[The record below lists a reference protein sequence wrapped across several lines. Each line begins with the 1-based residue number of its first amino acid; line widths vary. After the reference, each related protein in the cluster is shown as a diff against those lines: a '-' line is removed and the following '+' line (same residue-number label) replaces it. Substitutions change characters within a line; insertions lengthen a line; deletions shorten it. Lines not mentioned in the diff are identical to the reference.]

1 MEITRYA
8 SILGVL
14 GLLLTIGGLGL
25 PLLVPEAEN
34 TASIVLGIG
43 TLCLL
48 GYVGIHFQ
56 GLVRGSRK
64 RSTRLGTHSI
74 LALLLAALAV
84 GLTNFLAAKHAPEWD
99 FSETKN
105 FTLSRQTYQ
114 VLRALPR
121 EVSIHVF
128 TRDGSPGYGAYQD
141 LLTTYAKESP
151 FLTVE
156 FIDPERHP
164 DKAKAYQITRIDTAV
179 IESGPQK
186 IYLQRASEADVTNAV
201 LRVTRDIKKGIAFT
215 TGHSEKSVSDTE
227 TPGLSRAADAL
238 KKQGYEVKTIDWEI
252 LLSSNA
258 SLLVI
263 PSPTQPL
270 LPEDVSHITQFLGN
284 GGRLLILNNPSSQDS
299 LDPLLS
305 QWGIQ
310 LGTGILADE
319 QDRLG
324 RGSPTALMVR
334 TFTTHDITE
343 NFTTPIIFPVSRSVT
358 FDATQGKDWDFESLA
373 QTSPKSWEEM
383 TLTNTEPV
391 FDEDQ
396 DPKGPFT
403 VAAVLT
409 SKRVRQDQKP
419 ESAIVIV
426 GNAAFATNGWLTY
439 PGNTDFFLKTIA
451 WLAQEETLV
460 SLTPKNPAFH
470 PFVPNP
476 SQEQALV
483 FFQVIFLPLL
493 VLFLGLSVWKRRRS
507 L

>member
-1 MEITRYA
+1 MEIIRYA
-8 SILGVL
+8 SILGAL
-14 GLLLTIGGLGL
+14 GLLFTIGGLGL

-74 LALLLAALAV
+74 LALLLAGLAV

-114 VLRALPR
+114 VLRDLPR
-121 EVSIHVF
+121 EVNIKVF
-128 TRDGSPGYGAYQD
+128 SRNGSPGYGSYQD
-141 LLTTYAKESP
+141 LLSTYAKESP
-151 FLTVE
+151 LLTVE

-164 DKAKAYQITRIDTAV
+164 DKAKAYHVTRIDTAV
-179 IESGPQK
+179 IESGSQQ
-186 IYLQRASEADVTNAV
+186 IYLQRASEADVTNAL
-201 LRVTRDIKKGIAFT
+201 LRVTRDTKKIIAFT
-215 TGHSEKSVSDTE
+215 TGHSEKSLSDTE

-238 KKQGYEVKTIDWEI
+238 KKQGYAVAAVDWNNVN
-252 LLSSNA
+252 SSNA

-270 LPEDVSHITQFLGN
+270 LPEDVNQITQFLGN
-284 GGRLLILNNPSSQDS
+284 GGHLLILSDPSSKES

-305 QWGIQ
+305 LWGIQ

-319 QDRLG
+319 QDRLSSS
-324 RGSPTALMVR
+324 SPTALMVR

-343 NFTTPIIFPVSRSVT
+343 DFRTPLIFPVSRSVT
-358 FDATQGKDWDFESLA
+358 FDANQGKDWDFESLA

-383 TLTNTEPV
+383 TLTNTKPV
-391 FDEDQ
+391 FDENQ

-403 VAAVLT
+403 VAAVLA

-426 GNAAFATNGWLTY
+426 GNAAFATNSYLGY
-439 PGNTDFFLKTIA
+439 PGNTDFFSKTMA
-451 WLAQEETLV
+451 WLAQEEALV
-460 SLTPKNPAFH
+460 SLTPKEPAFH

-476 SQEQALV
+476 SQQQALV
-483 FFQVIFLPLL
+483 FFQVLFLPLL

>member
-1 MEITRYA
+1 MEITRLGT
-8 SILGVL
+8 ILGAL
-14 GLLLTIGGLGL
+14 GLVLTMAGFGL
-25 PLLVPEAEN
+25 PLIAPGVGN
-34 TASIVLGIG
+34 TGSIVLGIG

-48 GYVGIHFQ
+48 GYVSIHFQ
-56 GLVRGSRK
+56 GLVKGSRK
-64 RSTRLGTHSI
+64 RSTRLGLSSI
-74 LALLLAALAV
+74 LAILLAALAV
-84 GLTNFLAAKHAPEWD
+84 GLTNFLADKHSPEWD

-121 EVSIHVF
+121 EVSIQVF
-128 TRDGSPGYGAYQD
+128 TRDGSPGYGAYKD
-141 LLTTYAKESP
+141 LLATYDKESP
-151 FLTVE
+151 LLTVE

-164 DKAKAYQITRIDTAV
+164 DKAKAYQVTRIDTAV
-179 IESGPQK
+179 IESGAQQV
-186 IYLQRASEADVTNAV
+186 YLQRASEADVTNAL
-201 LRVTRDIKKGIAFT
+201 LRVTKDIKKSIAFT
-215 TGHSEKSVSDTE
+215 TGHSEKSLSNKE

-238 KKQGYEVKTIDWEI
+238 SKQGYEVNTVHWKDIH
-252 LLSSNA
+252 SSKA
-258 SLLVI
+258 SLLVV
-263 PSPTQPL
+263 PSPTESL
-270 LPEDVSHITQFLGN
+270 LPEDVNIMDQFLRK
-284 GGRLLILNNPSSQDS
+284 GGRLLILNDPSSQDS

-310 LGTGILADE
+310 LGAGILADE

-343 NFTTPIIFPVSRSVT
+343 NFTTPIIFPVSRSVA
-358 FDATQGKDWDFESLA
+358 FDAAKGKYWDYEPLA
-373 QTSPKSWEEM
+373 HTSPQSWEET
-383 TLTNTEPV
+383 TLTKTEPV
-391 FDEDQ
+391 FDEGL
-396 DPKGPFT
+396 DPKGPFA
-403 VAAVLT
+403 VAGVLT

-439 PGNTDFFLKTIA
+439 PGNTDFFLKTMA
-451 WLAQEETLV
+451 WLAQEEALV
-460 SLTPKNPAFH
+460 SITPKEPAFH

-476 SQEQALV
+476 SQEQSLV
-483 FFQVIFLPLL
+483 FFQVLFLPLL

>member
-1 MEITRYA
+1 MEITRVA
-8 SILGVL
+8 TLLGAA
-14 GLLLTIGGLGL
+14 GLLLALGGFSL

-34 TASIVLGIG
+34 TSSIVLGIG

-48 GYVGIHFQ
+48 SFVGIHFQ
-56 GLVRGSRK
+56 ELVRGSRK
-64 RSTRLGTHSI
+64 RSTRLGAQSI
-74 LALLLAALAV
+74 LAIFLAGLAV
-84 GLTNFLAAKHAPEWD
+84 GLTNHLANKHAPEWD

-121 EVSIHVF
+121 EVNIQVF
-128 TRDGSPGYGAYQD
+128 TREGSPGYGAYQD
-141 LLTTYAKESP
+141 LLTTYDKESSL
-151 FLTVE
+151 LTVE

-164 DKAKAYQITRIDTAV
+164 DKAKSYQVTRIDTAV
-179 IESGPQK
+179 IESGPQQ
-186 IYLQRASEADVTNAV
+186 IYLQRASEADVTNAL

-215 TGHSEKSVSDTE
+215 TGHSEKSLADTE

-238 KKQGYEVKTIDWEI
+238 NKQGYKVDTIDWKNI
-252 LLSSNA
+252 HSSQA
-258 SLLVI
+258 SLVVI
-263 PSPTQPL
+263 PSPTQSL
-270 LPEDVSHITQFLGN
+270 IHEDVGQISQFLRN
-284 GGRLLILNNPSSQDS
+284 GGRLLVLHDPSSQDS

-358 FDATQGKDWDFESLA
+358 FDAAQGKDWDFEPLA
-373 QTSPKSWEEM
+373 HTSPKSWEET
-383 TLTNTEPV
+383 TLTKTEPV
-391 FDEDQ
+391 FDEGL
-396 DPKGPFT
+396 DPKGPFAI
-403 VAAVLT
+403 AAALT
-409 SKRVRQDQKP
+409 SKRVGPDQKP

-439 PGNTDFFLKTIA
+439 PGNTDFFLQTVA
-451 WLAQEETLV
+451 WLAKEEALV
-460 SLTPKNPAFH
+460 SITPKEPAFH

-483 FFQVIFLPLL
+483 FFQVLFLPLL
-493 VLFLGLSVWKRRRS
+493 TLFIGLSVWKKRRS

>member
-1 MEITRYA
+1 MEVTRVA
-8 SILGVL
+8 TILGAL
-14 GLLLTIGGLGL
+14 GLLLAIGGFGL
-25 PLLVPEAEN
+25 PLLAPNTEN
-34 TASIVLGIG
+34 IASIILGIG

-48 GYVGIHFQ
+48 GYLGIHFQ
-56 GLVRGSRK
+56 GLIKGSRK

-74 LALLLAALAV
+74 LAILLAGLAV
-84 GLTNFLAAKHAPEWD
+84 GLTNFLAARHAPEWD

-141 LLTTYAKESP
+141 LLTTYDKESP
-151 FLTVE
+151 LLTVE

-164 DKAKAYQITRIDTAV
+164 DKAKAYQVTRIDTAV
-179 IESGPQK
+179 VESGPKK
-186 IYLQRASEADVTNAV
+186 IYLQRASEADVTNAL
-201 LRVTRDIKKGIAFT
+201 LRVSKDIKKRIVFS

-238 KKQGYEVKTIDWEI
+238 KKQGYEITTVDWDTIH
-252 LLSSNA
+252 SSDA
-258 SLLVI
+258 SLMVI

-270 LPEDVSHITQFLGN
+270 LPEDVNQVTQFLRN
-284 GGRLLILNNPSSQDS
+284 GGRLLVLNDPASKDS
-299 LDPLLS
+299 LDPLLA

-343 NFTTPIIFPVSRSVT
+343 NFTTPIIFPVSRFVT
-358 FDATQGKDWDFESLA
+358 FNANAGKDWDFVSLA
-373 QTSPKSWEEM
+373 QTSPKSWEET

-391 FDEDQ
+391 FNEDQ

-403 VAAVLT
+403 VAAALT

-439 PGNTDFFLKTIA
+439 PGNTDFFLKTMA
-451 WLAQEETLV
+451 WLAQEEALV
-460 SLTPKNPAFH
+460 SLTPKEPAFH

-483 FFQVIFLPLL
+483 FFQVLVLPLL
-493 VLFLGLSVWKRRRS
+493 VLFIGLSVWKRRRS

>member
-1 MEITRYA
+1 MEITRIA
-8 SILGVL
+8 SILGAI
-14 GLLLTIGGLGL
+14 GLLLTLGSFGL
-25 PLLVPEAEN
+25 PLLAPEAES
-34 TASIVLGIG
+34 ASSLLLGIG

-56 GLVRGSRK
+56 GLVRGSGK

-74 LALLLAALAV
+74 LAILLASLAV
-84 GLTNFLAAKHAPEWD
+84 GLTNYLADKHAPEWD

-121 EVSIHVF
+121 EVNIYVF

-141 LLTTYAKESP
+141 LLTTYEKESP
-151 FLTVE
+151 LLTVE

-164 DKAKAYQITRIDTAV
+164 DKAKAYQVTRIDTAV
-179 IESGPQK
+179 IESGPQQ
-186 IYLQRASEADVTNAV
+186 IYLQRASEADVTNAL
-201 LRVTRDIKKGIAFT
+201 LRVTKDIKKSIVFT

-227 TPGLSRAADAL
+227 TPGMSRAADAL
-238 KKQGYEVKTIDWEI
+238 KKQGYEITTIDWENI
-252 LLSSNA
+252 HSRDA
-258 SLLVI
+258 SLMVI
-263 PSPTQPL
+263 PSPTQTL
-270 LPEDVSHITQFLGN
+270 GAEAINQITQFLRN
-284 GGRLLILNNPSSQDS
+284 GGRLLIMNDPASKDS
-299 LDPLLS
+299 LNPLLS
-305 QWGIQ
+305 PWGIQ

-358 FDATQGKDWDFESLA
+358 FDATQGKDWDFVSLA
-373 QTSPKSWEEM
+373 QTSPKSWEET

-391 FDEDQ
+391 FDEGL

-403 VAAVLT
+403 VAAALT
-409 SKRVRQDQKP
+409 SKRVGQDQKP

-439 PGNTDFFLKTIA
+439 PGNTDFFLKTMA
-451 WLAQEETLV
+451 WLAKEEALV
-460 SLTPKNPAFH
+460 SLTPKEPAFH

-483 FFQVIFLPLL
+483 FFQVLFLPLL

>member
-1 MEITRYA
+1 MEITRLA
-8 SILGVL
+8 SILGAL

-34 TASIVLGIG
+34 SGSIVLGIG
-43 TLCLL
+43 TVCLL

-64 RSTRLGTHSI
+64 RSARLGTHSI
-74 LALLLAALAV
+74 LAILLAALAV
-84 GLTNFLAAKHAPEWD
+84 GLTNFLADKHAPEWD

-114 VLRALPR
+114 VLRDLPR
-121 EVSIHVF
+121 EVTIKVF
-128 TRDGSPGYGAYQD
+128 THEGSPGYGSYHD
-141 LLTTYAKESP
+141 LLTTYANESP
-151 FLTVE
+151 LLTVE

-164 DKAKAYQITRIDTAV
+164 DKAKDDEVTRIDTAV
-179 IESGPQK
+179 IESGSQK
-186 IYLQRASEADVTNAV
+186 IYLQRASEADVTNAL
-201 LRVTRDIKKGIAFT
+201 LRVTRDLKKGIAFT
-215 TGHSEKSVSDTE
+215 TGYSEKSVSDTE

-238 KKQGYEVKTIDWEI
+238 NKQGYDVTTIDWQDGDFDKV
-252 LLSSNA
+252 
-258 SLLVI
+258 SLLII
-263 PSPTQPL
+263 PSPSQPL
-270 LPEDVSHITQFLGN
+270 PMDAVNHVTQFLRN
-284 GGRLLILNNPSSQDS
+284 GGRLLVLSDPSNKDS
-299 LDPLLS
+299 LDALLA

-343 NFTTPIIFPVSRSVT
+343 DFTTPIIFPVSRSVT
-358 FDATQGKDWDFESLA
+358 FDATQGKEWDFVALA
-373 QTSPKSWEEM
+373 QTSSKSWEET

-391 FDEDQ
+391 FNEDQ

-409 SKRVRQDQKP
+409 SKRVGQDQKP

-439 PGNTDFFLKTIA
+439 PGNTDFFLKTMA
-451 WLAQEETLV
+451 WLAKEDALV
-460 SLTPKNPAFH
+460 SLTPKEPAFH

-483 FFQVIFLPLL
+483 FFQVLVLPLL
-493 VLFLGLSVWKRRRS
+493 VLFVGLSVWKRRRS

>member
-1 MEITRYA
+1 MEITRLA
-8 SILGVL
+8 SILGAL

-25 PLLVPEAEN
+25 PLLVPEVEN
-34 TASIVLGIG
+34 SGSIVLGIG
-43 TLCLL
+43 TVCLL

-64 RSTRLGTHSI
+64 RSARLGTHSI
-74 LALLLAALAV
+74 LAILLAALAV
-84 GLTNFLAAKHAPEWD
+84 GLTNFLADKHAPEWD

-114 VLRALPR
+114 VLRDLPR
-121 EVSIHVF
+121 EVTIKVF
-128 TRDGSPGYGAYQD
+128 THEGSPGYGSYHD
-141 LLTTYAKESP
+141 LLTTYANESP
-151 FLTVE
+151 LLTVE

-164 DKAKAYQITRIDTAV
+164 DKAKDDDVTRIDTAV
-179 IESGPQK
+179 IESSSQK
-186 IYLQRASEADVTNAV
+186 IYLQRASEADVTNAL
-201 LRVTRDIKKGIAFT
+201 LRVTRDLKKGIAFT
-215 TGHSEKSVSDTE
+215 TGYSEKSVSDTE

-238 KKQGYEVKTIDWEI
+238 NKQGYDVTTIDWQDGDFDKV
-252 LLSSNA
+252 
-258 SLLVI
+258 SLLII
-263 PSPTQPL
+263 PSPSQPL
-270 LPEDVSHITQFLGN
+270 PMDAVNHVTQFLRN
-284 GGRLLILNNPSSQDS
+284 GGRLLVLSDPSNKDS
-299 LDPLLS
+299 LDALLA

-343 NFTTPIIFPVSRSVT
+343 DFTTPIIFPVSRSVT
-358 FDATQGKDWDFESLA
+358 FDATQGKDWDFVALA
-373 QTSPKSWEEM
+373 QTSSKSWEET

-391 FDEDQ
+391 FNEDQ
-396 DPKGPFT
+396 NPKGPFT

-409 SKRVRQDQKP
+409 SKRVGQDQKP

-439 PGNTDFFLKTIA
+439 PGNTDFFLKTMA
-451 WLAQEETLV
+451 WLAKEDALV
-460 SLTPKNPAFH
+460 SLTPKEPAFH

-483 FFQVIFLPLL
+483 FFQVLVLPLL
-493 VLFLGLSVWKRRRS
+493 VLFVGLSVWKRRRS

>member
-1 MEITRYA
+1 MEVTRLA
-8 SILGVL
+8 TILGAIGLFLTL
-14 GLLLTIGGLGL
+14 GGFGL
-25 PLLVPEAEN
+25 PLLKPEAEN
-34 TASIVLGIG
+34 VGSLILGIG
-43 TLCLL
+43 TFCLL
-48 GYVGIHFQ
+48 GYVAIHFK
-56 GLVRGSRK
+56 GLVQGSRK
-64 RSTRLGTHSI
+64 RTTQLGTHSI
-74 LALLLAALAV
+74 LAILLAGLAA
-84 GLTNFLAAKHAPEWD
+84 GLTNFLANKHAPEWD

-121 EVSIHVF
+121 EVTIHIF

-141 LLTTYAKESP
+141 LLTTYDKESP
-151 FLTVE
+151 LLTVE

-164 DKAKAYQITRIDTAV
+164 DKTKTYQVTRIDTAV
-179 IESGPQK
+179 LESGPQK
-186 IYLQRASEADVTNAV
+186 VYLQRASEADVTNAL

-215 TGHSEKSVSDTE
+215 TGHLEKSLSDTE
-227 TPGLSRAADAL
+227 TPGLSRAAEAL
-238 KKQGYEVKTIDWEI
+238 KKQGYAVSTVNWNQLEATD
-252 LLSSNA
+252 A
-258 SLLVI
+258 SLLI
-263 PSPTQPL
+263 LPSPTQAL
-270 LPEDVSHITQFLGN
+270 TDADEKQIAQFLRN
-284 GGRLLILNNPSSQDS
+284 GGRLLVMNDPSSQDS
-299 LDPLLS
+299 LDNLLAH
-305 QWGIQ
+305 WGVK

-358 FDATQGKDWDFESLA
+358 FDATQGQAWDYESLA
-373 QTSPKSWEEM
+373 QTSPKSWEE
-383 TLTNTEPV
+383 TNLENTEPV
-391 FDEDQ
+391 FDENQ

-409 SKRVRQDQKP
+409 SKRVGQDQQP
-419 ESAIVIV
+419 ASAIVIV

-439 PGNTDFFLKTIA
+439 PGNTDFFLKTVA
-451 WLAQEETLV
+451 WLTQEEALV
-460 SLTPKNPAFH
+460 SLTPKEPAFH

-483 FFQVIFLPLL
+483 FFQVLVLPLM
-493 VLFLGLSVWKRRRS
+493 VLFLGLSVWKRRRT

>member
-1 MEITRYA
+1 MEITRLA

-14 GLLLTIGGLGL
+14 GLSLTIGGFGL
-25 PLLVPEAEN
+25 PLLVQEVEN
-34 TASIVLGIG
+34 IASILLGLG

-48 GYVGIHFQ
+48 GYVGIYFQ
-56 GLVRGSRK
+56 GLVKGSRK

-74 LALLLAALAV
+74 LAILLAALAV
-84 GLTNFLAAKHAPEWD
+84 GLTNFLANKHAPEWD

-114 VLRALPR
+114 VLRDLPR
-121 EVSIHVF
+121 EVEIRVF
-128 TRDGSPGYGAYQD
+128 THEGSPGYGAYHD
-141 LLTTYAKESP
+141 LLTTYGNESP
-151 FLTVE
+151 LLTVE

-164 DKAKAYQITRIDTAV
+164 DKAKDDEVTRIDTAV

-186 IYLQRASEADVTNAV
+186 IYLQRASEADVTNAL
-201 LRVTRDIKKGIAFT
+201 LRVTRDLKKGIAFI
-215 TGHSEKSVSDTE
+215 TGHAEKSVSDTE

-238 KKQGYEVKTIDWEI
+238 KKQGYEVTTIDWQDGDFDKV
-252 LLSSNA
+252 

-263 PSPTQPL
+263 PSPAQEL
-270 LPEDVSHITQFLGN
+270 LPENVNRVRQFLRN
-284 GGRLLILNNPSSQDS
+284 GGRLLVLNDPANHNT
-299 LDPLLS
+299 LDPLLAP
-305 QWGIQ
+305 WGLQ

-343 NFTTPIIFPVSRSVT
+343 DFTTPIIFPVSRSVT
-358 FDATQGKDWDFESLA
+358 FDAVRGKEWDFVALA
-373 QTSPKSWEEM
+373 QTSPKSWEET
-383 TLTNTEPV
+383 TLTNTDPIFNEG
-391 FDEDQ
+391 Q

-409 SKRVRQDQKP
+409 SKRVGQDQKP
-419 ESAIVIV
+419 ESAMVIV

-451 WLAQEETLV
+451 WLTQEEALV
-460 SLTPKNPAFH
+460 SLTPKEPAFH
-470 PFVPNP
+470 PFIPNP

-483 FFQVIFLPLL
+483 FFQVLVLPLL
-493 VLFLGLSVWKRRRS
+493 VLFIGLSVWKRRRA

>member
-1 MEITRYA
+1 MEVNRLST
-8 SILGVL
+8 ILGSF
-14 GLLLTIGGLGL
+14 GLLLALGGLGI
-25 PLLVPEAEN
+25 PLLAPEAEN

-43 TLCLL
+43 ILCLL
-48 GYVGIHFQ
+48 GYVGIYFRW
-56 GLVRGSRK
+56 LVTGSRK

-74 LALLLAALAV
+74 LAILLAGIAV
-84 GLTNFLAAKHAPEWD
+84 GLTNFLAAKHSPEWD

-114 VLRALPR
+114 VLRDLPR
-121 EVSIHVF
+121 KVAIKVF
-128 TRDGSPGYGAYQD
+128 SRDGSPGYGSYQD

-151 FLTVE
+151 LLTVE

-164 DKAKAYQITRIDTAV
+164 DKAKTYQVTRIDTAV
-179 IESGPQK
+179 IESGSQQ
-186 IYLQRASEADVTNAV
+186 IYLQRASEADVTNAL

-215 TGHSEKSVSDTE
+215 TGHSEKSLSDTE

-238 KKQGYEVKTIDWEI
+238 KKQGYSVEAVDWEEVNSI
-252 LLSSNA
+252 KA

-263 PSPTQPL
+263 PSPTQP
-270 LPEDVSHITQFLGN
+270 PRNKDVNQITQFLRN
-284 GGRLLILNNPSSQDS
+284 GGRLLVLNDPGSKES

-305 QWGIQ
+305 RWGIQ
-310 LGTGILADE
+310 LGKGILADE

-334 TFTTHDITE
+334 TFTMHDITE
-343 NFTTPIIFPVSRSVT
+343 DFTTPIIFPVSRSVT
-358 FDATQGKDWDFESLA
+358 FDATQGKDWDFVSLA

-383 TLTNTEPV
+383 TLTKTEPV
-391 FDEDQ
+391 FDENQ
-396 DPKGPFT
+396 DTKGPFT
-403 VAAVLT
+403 VAAILT
-409 SKRVRQDQKP
+409 SKRVREDQKP

-451 WLAQEETLV
+451 WLAQEEALV
-460 SLTPKNPAFH
+460 SLTPKEPAFH

-483 FFQVIFLPLL
+483 FFQVLFLPLL
-493 VLFLGLSVWKRRRS
+493 LLFLGLSVWKRRRS

>member
-1 MEITRYA
+1 MEITRLA
-8 SILGVL
+8 SILGVF
-14 GLLLTIGGLGL
+14 GLLLTMGGFGL
-25 PLLVPEAEN
+25 PLFAPGVEN
-34 TASIVLGIG
+34 VSSMILAIG

-56 GLVRGSRK
+56 GLVRGSGR

-74 LALLLAALAV
+74 LAILLAGLAV
-84 GLTNFLAAKHAPEWD
+84 GLTNFLANKHAPEWD

-128 TRDGSPGYGAYQD
+128 TREGSPGYGAYQD
-141 LLTTYAKESP
+141 LLTTYDKESP
-151 FLTVE
+151 LVTVE

-164 DKAKAYQITRIDTAV
+164 DKAKAYQVTRIDTAV
-179 IESGPQK
+179 IESGPQQ
-186 IYLQRASEADVTNAV
+186 IYLQRASEADVTNAL
-201 LRVTRDIKKGIAFT
+201 LRVTKNIKKVVAFT
-215 TGHSEKSVSDTE
+215 TGHSEKSLSDTE

-238 KKQGYEVKTIDWEI
+238 KKQGYEVKTVDWKSI
-252 LLSSNA
+252 PSSTA

-263 PSPTQPL
+263 TSPTQSL
-270 LPEDVSHITQFLGN
+270 LPEDVERITQFLRN
-284 GGRLLILNNPSSQDS
+284 GGQLLIMNDPGSKDS
-299 LDPLLS
+299 LAPLLS

-310 LGTGILADE
+310 FGTGILADE

-358 FDATQGKDWDFESLA
+358 FNATQGKNWDFEALA
-373 QTSPKSWEEM
+373 HTSAKSWEET
-383 TLTNTEPV
+383 TLTKTEPV
-391 FDEDQ
+391 FDEGL
-396 DPKGPFT
+396 DPKGPFA

-409 SKRVRQDQKP
+409 SKRVGPDQKP

-439 PGNTDFFLKTIA
+439 PGNTDFFLKTMA
-451 WLAQEETLV
+451 WLAKEEALV
-460 SLTPKNPAFH
+460 SLTPKEPAFH

-476 SQEQALV
+476 SQEQSLV
-483 FFQVIFLPLL
+483 FFQVLFLPLL

>member
-1 MEITRYA
+1 M
-8 SILGVL
+8 
-14 GLLLTIGGLGL
+14 GGFGL
-25 PLLVPEAEN
+25 PLLSSGAEN
-34 TASIVLGIG
+34 ISSIVLGIG
-43 TLCLL
+43 TLCLI

-56 GLVRGSRK
+56 GLVRGSHK

-74 LALLLAALAV
+74 LAILLAALAV
-84 GLTNFLAAKHAPEWD
+84 GLTNFLADKHAPEWD

-121 EVSIHVF
+121 EVNIHVF
-128 TRDGSPGYGAYQD
+128 TRNGSPGYGAYQD
-141 LLTTYAKESP
+141 LLTTYEKESA
-151 FLTVE
+151 LVTVE

-164 DKAKAYQITRIDTAV
+164 DKAKTYQVTRIDTAV
-179 IESGPQK
+179 IESGAQQ
-186 IYLQRASEADVTNAV
+186 IYLQRASEADVTNAL
-201 LRVTRDIKKGIAFT
+201 LRVTRDSKKLVGFT
-215 TGHSEKSVSDTE
+215 TGHAEKSLSDTE
-227 TPGLSRAADAL
+227 TPGMSRAADAL
-238 KKQGYEVKTIDWEI
+238 KKQGYEVKGIDWDTIEA
-252 LLSSNA
+252 SNA

-263 PSPTQPL
+263 PSPMQTL
-270 LPEDVSHITQFLGN
+270 LPNNVTQINKFLRR
-284 GGRLLILNNPSSQDS
+284 GGRLLVLADPSSKDS

-343 NFTTPIIFPVSRSVT
+343 NFTTPIIFPVSRSIT
-358 FDATQGKDWDFESLA
+358 YDAAQGKNWDFEPLA
-373 QTSPKSWEEM
+373 HTSEKSWEET
-383 TLTNTEPV
+383 TLTSTEPV
-391 FDEDQ
+391 LDEGS
-396 DPKGPFT
+396 DPEGPFS

-409 SKRVRQDQKP
+409 SKRVGQDQQL

-426 GNAAFATNGWLTY
+426 GNAAFASNGWLTY
-439 PGNTDFFLKTIA
+439 PGNTDFFLKTMA
-451 WLAQEETLV
+451 WLAQEEALV
-460 SLTPKNPAFH
+460 SLTPKEPAFH

-476 SQEQALV
+476 SQEQSLV
-483 FFQVIFLPLL
+483 FFQVLFLPLL

>member
-1 MEITRYA
+1 M
-8 SILGVL
+8 
-14 GLLLTIGGLGL
+14 LLTVGGIGL
-25 PLLVPEAEN
+25 PLLVPETEN
-34 TASIVLGIG
+34 SSSIVLGIG

-64 RSTRLGTHSI
+64 RSARLGTHSI
-74 LALLLAALAV
+74 LAILLAALAV
-84 GLTNFLAAKHAPEWD
+84 GLTNFLADKHAPEWD

-114 VLRALPR
+114 VLRDLPR
-121 EVSIHVF
+121 EVAIRVF
-128 TRDGSPGYGAYQD
+128 THEGSPGYGSYHD
-141 LLTTYAKESP
+141 LLTTYANESP
-151 FLTVE
+151 LLTVE

-164 DKAKAYQITRIDTAV
+164 DKTKDDDVTRIDTAV

-186 IYLQRASEADVTNAV
+186 IYLQRASEADVTNAL
-201 LRVTRDIKKGIAFT
+201 LRVTRDRKKGIAFT
-215 TGHSEKSVSDTE
+215 TGYSEKSISDTE

-238 KKQGYEVKTIDWEI
+238 NKQGYDVTTIDWHE
-252 LLSSNA
+252 NDFGKA

-263 PSPTQPL
+263 PSPAQPL
-270 LPEDVSHITQFLGN
+270 PMDAVNHVTQYLRN
-284 GGRLLILNNPSSQDS
+284 GGRLLVLSDPGNNDS
-299 LDPLLS
+299 LDTLLA

-343 NFTTPIIFPVSRSVT
+343 DFTTPIIFPVSRSVT
-358 FDATQGKDWDFESLA
+358 FDTTQGKHWDFVALA
-373 QTSPKSWEEM
+373 QTSPNSWEET

-391 FDEDQ
+391 FNEDQ
-396 DPKGPFT
+396 DPKGPFP

-409 SKRVRQDQKP
+409 SKRVGPDQEP

-451 WLAQEETLV
+451 WLAKEDALV
-460 SLTPKNPAFH
+460 SLTPKEPAFH

-483 FFQVIFLPLL
+483 FFQVLVLPLL
-493 VLFLGLSVWKRRRS
+493 VLFVGLSVWKRRRS

>member
-1 MEITRYA
+1 MEITRLA
-8 SILGVL
+8 SLLGAL

-25 PLLVPEAEN
+25 PLLVPEAGN
-34 TASIVLGIG
+34 MGSIILGIG

-64 RSTRLGTHSI
+64 RSARLGTHSI
-74 LALLLAALAV
+74 LAILLAALAV
-84 GLTNFLAAKHAPEWD
+84 GLANFLADKHAPEWD

-114 VLRALPR
+114 VLRDLPR
-121 EVSIHVF
+121 DVNIKVF
-128 TRDGSPGYGAYQD
+128 THEGSPGFGSYHD
-141 LLTTYAKESP
+141 LLTTFANESP
-151 FLTVE
+151 LVTVE

-164 DKAKAYQITRIDTAV
+164 DKAKDAEITRIDTAV

-186 IYLQRASEADVTNAV
+186 IYLQRASEADVTNAL
-201 LRVTRDIKKGIAFT
+201 LRVTRDIKKAIAFT

-238 KKQGYEVKTIDWEI
+238 KKQGYEVTTIDWQDRDFGK
-252 LLSSNA
+252 A

-263 PSPTQPL
+263 PSPAQPL
-270 LPEDVSHITQFLGN
+270 PMEAVNHVTQFLRH
-284 GGRLLILNNPSSQDS
+284 GGRLLILSDPSSKES
-299 LDPLLS
+299 LNPLLA

-310 LGTGILADE
+310 LGTGIIADE

-343 NFTTPIIFPVSRSVT
+343 DFTTPIIFPVSRSVT
-358 FDATQGKDWDFESLA
+358 FDATQGKDWDFVALA
-373 QTSPKSWEEM
+373 QTSPKSWEET

-391 FDEDQ
+391 FNEEQ

-409 SKRVRQDQKP
+409 SKRVGQDQKP

-439 PGNTDFFLKTIA
+439 PGNTDFFLKTMA
-451 WLAQEETLV
+451 WLAQEEALV
-460 SLTPKNPAFH
+460 SLTPKEPAFH

-483 FFQVIFLPLL
+483 FFQVLVLPLL
-493 VLFLGLSVWKRRRS
+493 VLFIGLSVWKRRRS